1 MNLKSNY
8 RAGENKESKTNKK
21 NISEIV
27 YATSEKMH
35 YVRMITKGKF
45 YFRMNYLWRGI
56 NRILIMTIK

>member
-8 RAGENKESKTNKK
+8 RAGDNKESKTNKK

-27 YATSEKMH
+27 YARSEKMH
-35 YVRMITKGKF
+35 YVRMILIENF
-45 YFRMNYLWRGI
+45 YLRMNYLWRGI